1 MANFQFLVSSSFL
14 GLTCLDEVST
24 ESGFF
29 QFLRLVS
36 IIASTSSSFF
46 SRWPFHTVDSTG
58 LISASRF
65 NEEDSA

>member
-29 QFLRLVS
+29 QFHRLVS
-36 IIASTSSSFF
+36 FIASTAAVQ
-46 SRWPFHTVDSTG
+46 TLQTAI
-58 LISASRF
+58 LI
-65 NEEDSA
+65 